1 VKTDFNRVIGT
12 ANHTPKRSGWVTG
25 VVIVQALWM
34 VALVALCIYLLILAR
49 SSGILNGPDGKEA
62 AYGLR
67 VGAAV
72 MALPALFA
80 MASSYGLWKRKL
92 WGWWLALFSNTAL
105 LGILIYGMTDENTID
120 WEMAGATVVSAILPI
135 LLLLPVVRKSYW
147 QAAEIA

>member
-1 VKTDFNRVIGT
+1 
-12 ANHTPKRSGWVTG
+12 
-25 VVIVQALWM
+25 
-34 VALVALCIYLLILAR
+34 
-49 SSGILNGPDGKEA
+49 
-62 AYGLR
+62 
-67 VGAAV
+67 